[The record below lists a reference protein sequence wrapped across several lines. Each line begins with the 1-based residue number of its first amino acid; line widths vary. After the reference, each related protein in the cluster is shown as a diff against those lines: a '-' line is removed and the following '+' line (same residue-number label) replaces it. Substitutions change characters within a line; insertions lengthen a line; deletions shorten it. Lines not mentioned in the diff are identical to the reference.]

1 VVESPSD
8 ATKATVEPLL
18 LTSWLELRIFVKVE
32 RTQMK
37 ALLAQIRRARAGTLS
52 LNPVPEPIASYLGHG
67 LGHLCDVLGVWF
79 EADTEDRRAADAA
92 IRYYGLGRM
101 PESQSAIATSF
112 PKRGERKGISARR
125 VQQLI
130 DRAIDRVE
138 VRPLHLP
145 VKRFGDVAAKPE
157 DPFPMPVERS
167 TRILMA
173 RVLLWAWADVTNTTG
188 NDADAV
194 LLYEYE
200 HGLRSWSPRFD
211 HPQGKARARLRA
223 LSMLHVAIYRLT
235 EAIPSDPVVDRLVG
249 PRLIVTLDPALVPE
263 WDALMAFNQWPDL
276 GDPHAAITAVRAAVL
291 ANRPE
296 ASDLLGL
303 LRDGILKLRHPPADV
318 TARVLALSVIASRQR
333 RDPAGIVL
341 ADQLLSHL
349 GEVVQRRVIGPEGRA
364 QVATVLTSTLRAAHE
379 AAELSYALGDMKR
392 ARLLIGAAH
401 YALDEFG
408 DPEQDVEPDG
418 WLQQLLLFDASWLR
432 RRARLGYD
440 PERSLRWADAAAG
453 RSADLVFEPGV
464 LPIPWG
470 LASEE
475 QRIGSVVDLAEQEL
489 LAGNE
494 DAAKRAVRRAET
506 LINQQEANWLSLPQ
520 AQARPE
526 APVQVRV
533 GLLGAARAG
542 WKAALLE
549 GDRDAIEASRLLTWQ
564 RMGTWTSPAL
574 VDKFR
579 ELDLWTRRI
588 GAPSLV
594 GPDELDQVSGLRDR
608 GGTRVSLGRAA

>member
-1 VVESPSD
+1 
-8 ATKATVEPLL
+8 
-18 LTSWLELRIFVKVE
+18 
-32 RTQMK
+32 MK
-37 ALLAQIRRARAGTLS
+37 ALLGQIRLARAGTLG
-52 LNPVPEPIASYLGHG
+52 LDPVPEPIATYLGHG

-101 PESQSAIATSF
+101 PEAQSAIATSF

-130 DRAIDRVE
+130 DEAIDRVE

-145 VKRFGDVAAKPE
+145 VRRASDVAAQPE

-167 TRILMA
+167 SRILMA
-173 RVLLWAWADVTNTTG
+173 RALLWAWADVTNTTG
-188 NDADAV
+188 NDADAI

-200 HGLRSWSPRFD
+200 HGLRSWSPTFD

-223 LSMLHVAIYRLT
+223 RSMLDVAVYRLT
-235 EAIPSDPVVDRLVG
+235 EAIPSDPVLDRIVG
-249 PRLIVTLDPALVPE
+249 PRHIVTLDPALMPE

-276 GDPHAAITAVRAAVL
+276 GDPYAAINAVRSAVL
-291 ANRPE
+291 AHRPE

-303 LRDGILKLRHPPADV
+303 LRDGILRLRHPPADV

-349 GEVVQRRVIGPEGRA
+349 GEVVQRRAIGPEART
-364 QVATVLTSTLRAAHE
+364 QIATVLTSTLRAAHE

-401 YALDEFG
+401 HALDEFG
-408 DPEQDVEPDG
+408 DPEEDIEPDG

-432 RRARLGYD
+432 RRARLGHD

-475 QRIGSVVDLAEQEL
+475 QRIGSVVDRAEQEL

-494 DAAKRAVRRAET
+494 DAAKRAVRRAER
-506 LINQQEANWLSLPQ
+506 LISQQEANWLAVPQ
-520 AQARPE
+520 ANSRPE

-542 WKAALLE
+542 WKAALLT
-549 GDRDAIEASRLLTWQ
+549 GDMDEIEASRMLTWR
-564 RMGTWTSPAL
+564 RMGSWTPPAL

-579 ELDLWTRRI
+579 ELDSWSRRV
-588 GAPSLV
+588 GAPPLV
-594 GPDELDQVSGLRDR
+594 DPAELAMVSDLQDS
-608 GGTRVSLGRAA
+608 GGRRAHLFGAAA